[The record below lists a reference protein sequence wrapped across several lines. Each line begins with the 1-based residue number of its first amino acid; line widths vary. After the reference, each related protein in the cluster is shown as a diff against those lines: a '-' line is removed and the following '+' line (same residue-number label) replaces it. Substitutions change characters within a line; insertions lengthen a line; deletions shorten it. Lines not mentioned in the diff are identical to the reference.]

1 MFCTQDNQYVS
12 PAVPGTAEKLNEI
25 LDSPRVKW
33 KIETIR
39 AVRKPGAIKQ
49 WDQAV
54 GIERGIPEVLHQG
67 SSEEESGR
75 SFQRADGRREADKMG
90 NSLEGV
96 VATADFRSKG
106 FR

>member
-39 AVRKPGAIKQ
+39 AVRKPEAIKL
-49 WDQAV
+49 WASNT
-54 GIERGIPEVLHQG
+54 E
-67 SSEEESGR
+67 
-75 SFQRADGRREADKMG
+75 FQKFCLRKQRRRKWAK
-90 NSLEGV
+90 L
-96 VATADFRSKG
+96 SKS
-106 FR
+106 